1 VSAAKSGASAPIP
14 LPPIHREELPNGL
27 SVVVAE
33 RPGIPLAAVR
43 LVLRGGSSLDPA
55 RRSGLAHL
63 VALAARRGTRKRTG
77 PEIDLLVESLGAE
90 LGAGVDEDATYFG
103 LSAPVEV
110 LPRCVDVLAD
120 LASAPIFPAAEVQ
133 RLRRREVAALAHDL
147 DEPGVVADRAMLEA
161 AYGDHPYAHS
171 PEGRSRDLSAVTRGD
186 VTAFHRRHYRPSQA
200 MLVVVGKVSVA
211 DALRV
216 ARRRFGAWSGAA
228 GAGVEPPAPAPLEPA
243 VLVVDKPD
251 VTQTQV
257 RIASRGF
264 PRRSPDYFPGIVAS
278 ALLGGGFTSRLMEAI
293 RVNRGLSYGVRSR
306 FATSGS
312 AGLYVI
318 STFTKVETTAEIVE
332 VALEESRRFRDEGPS
347 EEELERTRSYLCGL
361 FPLSLETHDQLAE
374 KLADLALYGL
384 PQAEITEFRDRVRAV
399 TPAQCQE
406 AADRYFPLDRRV
418 IVAVGPARQ
427 IAKQLERFGPVKV
440 VPARKVI

>member
-1 VSAAKSGASAPIP
+1 MIAPGARAPAPIP
-14 LPPIHREELPNGL
+14 LPPIHRERLPNGL

-33 RPGIPLAAVR
+33 RPGVPLAAVR

-55 RRSGLAHL
+55 GRSGLAHL
-63 VALAARRGTRKRTG
+63 VALSARRGTRRRTG

-110 LPRCVDVLAD
+110 LPRCMEVLAD
-120 LASAPIFPAAEVQ
+120 VAAAPTFPAAEVR

-171 PEGRSRDLSAVTRGD
+171 PEGRTRDLSAVTRGD
-186 VTAFHRRHYRPSQA
+186 VTAYHARHYRPGEA
-200 MLVVVGKVSVA
+200 VLVVVGRVGVEE
-211 DALRV
+211 ALRL
-216 ARRRFGAWSGAA
+216 ARRRFGGWPGRGDPGAE
-228 GAGVEPPAPAPLEPA
+228 VPAPAPLETA

-257 RIASRGF
+257 RIASTGF
-264 PRRSPDYFPGIVAS
+264 PRRSPDYFRGIVAS

-306 FATSGS
+306 FATSAS
-312 AGLYVI
+312 AGLLVV
-318 STFTKVETTAEIVE
+318 STFTKVESTTEIVQVTLDE
-332 VALEESRRFRDEGPS
+332 AARFRDEGPS

-384 PQAEITEFRDRVRAV
+384 PEAEITGFRDRVRAV
-399 TPAQCQE
+399 TAEECRATAE
-406 AADRYFPLDRRV
+406 RYFPLERRV
-418 IVAVGPARQ
+418 VVAVGPAKR
-427 IAKQLERFGPVKV
+427 IARGLERFGPVKV